1 MVRIT
6 YIEHGGAEHQVDVPK
21 GESVMRGAVTNMIN
35 GIVAE
40 CGGGLACAT
49 CHCYVDDAWIDRV
62 GLPSETEAQMLECVS
77 AERKRGSRLSCQIAV
92 SDELNGLIVRLPE
105 TQF

>member
-1 MVRIT
+1 MALIT
-6 YIEHGGAEHQVDVPK
+6 YIEPNGTARKVEVPT
-21 GESVMRGAVTNMIN
+21 GQSVMQGAINNAIN
-35 GIVAE
+35 GIIAE

-62 GLPSETEAQMLECVS
+62 GPLSQAEDEMLDATSSERQ
-77 AERKRGSRLSCQIAV
+77 RGSRLSCQITV
-92 SDELNGLIVRLPE
+92 TDELDGLIVRLPP

>member
-1 MVRIT
+1 MPVVT
-6 YIEHGGAEHQVDVPK
+6 YIEDAGVRHAVDVRQ
-21 GESVMRGAVTNMIN
+21 GESVMEGALYNDVP
-35 GIVAE
+35 GIVGE

-62 GLPSETEAQMLECVS
+62 GRAEGTEAEMLES
-77 AERKRGSRLSCQIAV
+77 AAAQTRPNSRLSCQIAIDD
-92 SDELNGLIVRLPE
+92 SLDGLVVRLPP